1 MHLFRTS
8 LKFIFLFVTLG
19 LHASSAKLLTGPMIG
34 STTSH
39 STKIWI
45 AYHGK
50 SDNIVALYD
59 SFRREVKYP
68 SHLNYLKDK
77 HSRIVMTMDFTNLK
91 SDTKYTILI
100 KLGDAVVKEKYEVK
114 TLSDEAIEDFS
125 FIIGS
130 CFLAMPNGLGKS
142 FLPGRHRRILQPMID
157 AHADF
162 NLWLGDNCYYLF
174 GAWKSYERMFNR
186 QLSMRTQ
193 NKLYAKY
200 LSVRPNYAIWDDH
213 DFGPN
218 DCDGG
223 FPLKDTAL
231 LVFTHFWA
239 NENWGLPNVKGTFSS
254 FSQYDATF
262 FLTDDRYYRSTR
274 QDSAHGSILGDS
286 QLIWLEQ
293 SLLSSKATFKF
304 IVTGSEVLNRQTEKE
319 CWINNFPETTNALLE
334 FIKQHKITGV
344 IFLTG
349 DRHLTH
355 LIKDEQNGYYPLY
368 DFTCSPVL
376 SFVSEEHEIEMNNPQ
391 VVKGT
396 LVQDQRNYGQ
406 VSITGQ
412 PGNRVCTL
420 YDYDEYGVLKWK
432 FEINEKELK

>member
-1 MHLFRTS
+1 M
-8 LKFIFLFVTLG
+8 V
-19 LHASSAKLLTGPMIG
+19 G

-45 AYHGK
+45 AYKGK

-68 SHLNYLKDK
+68 TNLNYIKDK
-77 HSRIVMTMDFTNLK
+77 HCRIVMTMDFTNLK

-100 KLGDAVVKEKYEVK
+100 KLGDAVLKERHEVK
-114 TLSDEAIEDFS
+114 TLSNEAIEDFS
-125 FIIGS
+125 FIVGS
-130 CFLAMPNGLGKS
+130 CFLAMPTGLGKC
-142 FLPGRHRRILQPMID
+142 FLPGPHKRILQHMTA

-193 NKLYAKY
+193 NKLYSKY
-200 LSVRPNYAIWDDH
+200 FSVRPNYAIWDDH
-213 DFGPN
+213 DFGSN
-218 DCDGG
+218 DCDAR
-223 FPLKDTAL
+223 FPLKDTSL
-231 LVFTHFWA
+231 LIFTHFWA
-239 NENWGLPNVKGTFSS
+239 NEDWGLSDLKGTFSS

-262 FLTDDRYYRSTR
+262 FLTDDRYYRSAR
-274 QDSAHGSILGDS
+274 EDSIHGSILGDS

-319 CWINNFPETTNALLE
+319 CWISNFPAPTNALID
-334 FIKQHKITGV
+334 FIKEHQITGV

-376 SFVSEEHEIEMNNPQ
+376 SLVSKEHEMEMNNPQ

-396 LVQDQRNYGQ
+396 LVQHERNYGQ
-406 VSITGQ
+406 ISITGQ
-412 PGNRVCTL
+412 LGNRICTL
-420 YDYDEYGVLKWK
+420 YDYDEDGILKWK
-432 FEINEKELK
+432 FEINENDLK